1 MSDDHEVSGPV
12 AIVGGTLI
20 GLIVAGLIYWWA
32 TTLGA
37 KP

>member
-1 MSDDHEVSGPV
+1 MSDERETSGPV
-12 AIVGGTLI
+12 AIIGGTII

-37 KP
+37 RP